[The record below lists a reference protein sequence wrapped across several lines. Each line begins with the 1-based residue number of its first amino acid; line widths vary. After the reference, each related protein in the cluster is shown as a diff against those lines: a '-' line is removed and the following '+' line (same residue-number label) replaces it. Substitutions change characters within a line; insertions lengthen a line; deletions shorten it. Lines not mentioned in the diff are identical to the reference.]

1 MILFLFDF
9 FDRFMYTYY
18 TLIEFYTIFLQNYVK
33 IKKSKVLALMIMW
46 TSLFYQFFTGYH
58 SQKKLEKRKQSHFFN
73 SDIYSSNSLSVI
85 LLPNRY
91 MRL

>member
-1 MILFLFDF
+1 
-9 FDRFMYTYY
+9 MYTYH

-33 IKKSKVLALMIMW
+33 IKKSKVLVLMIMR
-46 TSLFYQFFTGYH
+46 TSLFDQFFTGYN
-58 SQKKLEKRKQSHFFN
+58 SQKKLEKKQSHFFN